1 MNLISNDSKM
11 PVTEFMPATQS
22 RTMSESAESG
32 IKARLRAFVQE
43 NFLYAMPNFELGDD
57 DLLMEKGVI
66 DSMGVAEMIA
76 FVESEFGVTTAD
88 EEVSEANFGSL
99 SAISRFIT
107 AKQLNA
113 IG

>member
-1 MNLISNDSKM
+1 MNLITNDSKM
-11 PVTEFMPATQS
+11 SVTESMPATQS
-22 RTMSESAESG
+22 GTMSGIGEAG

-76 FVESEFGVTTAD
+76 FVESEFGVVTSD
-88 EEVSEANFGSL
+88 DEVSEANFGSL
-99 SAISRFIT
+99 SAISRFIR
-107 AKQLNA
+107 ARQPDV

>member
-1 MNLISNDSKM
+1 M
-11 PVTEFMPATQS
+11 PVTESMPATQS
-22 RTMSESAESG
+22 LTMSGITESE

-43 NFLYAMPNFELGDD
+43 NFLYAMPNFELADD

-76 FVESEFGVTTAD
+76 FVESEFGVITGD

-99 SAISRFIT
+99 SAIARFIRLRQPL
-107 AKQLNA
+107 AVD
-113 IG
+113 